1 MTVTSIPFWQDNN
14 GERVVLRLVML
25 VIIWLLV
32 WFVVRFIGRWVLGLI
47 ARSRGFTED
56 DTGFTMLGRLLKG
69 AVITVGVL
77 SSMAIL
83 GLTPLLA
90 STLTSVGVVGI
101 IVGLAVKDVAANF
114 ISGILL
120 LFDRPFALGDF
131 VSAGNVQGHVEVIS
145 LRSTRLR
152 TPEGPVVTVPNSVVA
167 ANAIT
172 NFSMSRAR
180 RVELTWR
187 LTLDADIDAA
197 SRSLLELAAADAPRG
212 CGPSARGNDR

>member
-1 MTVTSIPFWQDNN
+1 MTVTSIPFWQDND

-56 DTGFTMLGRLLKG
+56 GAGFTTLGRLLKG
-69 AVITVGVL
+69 AVIIVGVL

-101 IVGLAVKDVAANF
+101 VVGLAVKDVAANF

-152 TPEGPVVTVPNSVVA
+152 TPEGPVVTVPNSVIA

-187 LTLDADIDAA
+187 LPLDADIEAA
-197 SRSLLELAAADAPRG
+197 SRSLIDLAAADAAWWPR
-212 CGPSARGNDR
+212 PRRR